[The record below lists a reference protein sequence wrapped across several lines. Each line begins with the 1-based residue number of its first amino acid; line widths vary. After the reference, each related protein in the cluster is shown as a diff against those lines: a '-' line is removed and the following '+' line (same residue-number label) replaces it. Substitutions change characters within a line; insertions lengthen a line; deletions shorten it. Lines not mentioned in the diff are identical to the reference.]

1 MVMKFT
7 NNATSTLAAGI
18 TNSATSLSVASGQ
31 GALFPPL
38 SAGDYF
44 YCTLA
49 NTSGAIEIVKVTARS
64 TDTFTITRAQDGTT
78 GLAWNTGDK
87 VELRVVA
94 AELNDF
100 AKKDETKL
108 FTQLQSFADPSD
120 NTKIVQF
127 LISALTTGNIRQVT
141 VPDASFTMAAINLAQ
156 AFTKAQAGA
165 IVALT
170 DGATITPDFS
180 AGNNF
185 SVTLGGNRTLAN
197 PTNITAGT
205 SGVIFI
211 TQDGTGSRT
220 LAFGSYWKFPNKTAP
235 TLTTAASS
243 VDMLVFTVQSAT
255 LIDAVLISNMG

>member
-100 AKKDETKL
+100 AKKDETNL
-108 FTQLQSFADPSD
+108 FTQLQSFADPSVD
-120 NTKIVQF
+120 HGQY
-127 LISALTTGNIRQVT
+127 
-141 VPDASFTMAAINLAQ
+141 
-156 AFTKAQAGA
+156 
-165 IVALT
+165 
-170 DGATITPDFS
+170 S
-180 AGNNF
+180 AGD
-185 SVTLGGNRTLAN
+185 STRRQLHDGRDQLG
-197 PTNITAGT
+197 AGVHKST
-205 SGVIFI
+205 SGRNRGV
-211 TQDGTGSRT
+211 DRRRDDHSRFQRGQQ
-220 LAFGSYWKFPNKTAP
+220 LLRYSRRQPYAREPDQYYGWYFWCDLYYPRW
-235 TLTTAASS
+235 
-243 VDMLVFTVQSAT
+243 DW
-255 LIDAVLISNMG
+255 